1 MPLPSG
7 TKLGSYEVLA
17 PSRRAGW
24 VRSIARDAKLNRD
37 VALKVLPE
45 EFAAHPQRL
54 ARFRREAQVLASLN
68 HPNIAAIYGLEED
81 RALILELVQGDNPSG
96 PMPAETVLA
105 LARQLAEALD
115 YAQERGIVHRDWK
128 PANIKVTPE
137 ARIKVLDF
145 AWSRP

>member
-24 VRSIARDAKLNRD
+24 ARSIARDAKLNRD

-54 ARFRREAQVLASLN
+54 ARFRREA
-68 HPNIAAIYGLEED
+68 
-81 RALILELVQGDNPSG
+81 
-96 PMPAETVLA
+96 
-105 LARQLAEALD
+105 
-115 YAQERGIVHRDWK
+115 
-128 PANIKVTPE
+128 
-137 ARIKVLDF
+137 
-145 AWSRP
+145 